1 MLCTSAKAH
10 RRHGQRGF
18 TLVELLTAALISLI
32 VFAALFSAYI
42 YIARNITRISLAHQQ
57 SLQNSRILHLF
68 ANDVGAAAKVISA
81 SNQSLILQFPDATQA
96 TYTYNPADLTLQRV
110 APSGTTILNGITPL
124 PLGFSTPAYSS
135 NIFNYYNQAGTSML
149 PIPGSYPPPLT
160 SVSIVVDIRQIE
172 LSFLSTAGVASS
184 GTRAST
190 SVISSRMDLR
200 GKMPLG
206 Q

>member
-172 LSFLSTAGVASS
+172 LSFFEHGRSCQQWHQSQHQCNFFAHGSA
-184 GTRAST
+184 R
-190 SVISSRMDLR
+190 
-200 GKMPLG
+200 
-206 Q
+206 